1 MSFMKLEQLHR
12 DAHGMIHAALESA
25 KPQRAV
31 KQALAALPDD
41 GKALYLLA
49 IGKAAWSMA
58 EAASDVLG
66 DRIVEGIVITKYDHV
81 HGVLKNITS
90 YEAGHP
96 ILDENTLKAT
106 RKALELADRLTWDD
120 RLIFLISGGGSALFE
135 DLSLIHISPEW
146 IKGEVPCKNLL
157 IRRSS

>member
-1 MSFMKLEQLHR
+1 MKLEQLHR

-49 IGKAAWSMA
+49 IGKAAWNMA

-90 YEAGHP
+90 
-96 ILDENTLKAT
+96 
-106 RKALELADRLTWDD
+106 
-120 RLIFLISGGGSALFE
+120 
-135 DLSLIHISPEW
+135 
-146 IKGEVPCKNLL
+146 
-157 IRRSS
+157 